1 MADVAYQSIGY
12 PNLAVAIGFVVLA
25 VVLSRLERL
34 GLEKALVIGSI
45 RACVQLMAMGFV
57 LGLVFAMDR
66 WYHVVPVVA
75 LMIVVGSR
83 SAHQRVERRLPGL
96 QAAMMGAIAAAVV
109 AVMAP
114 VTTVVLRLEQWY
126 QPQYL
131 IPISGMIIGNAT
143 TGCAVAADR
152 LLAELVLR
160 RDEVEAMLC
169 LGASWRQAAR
179 ASVRA
184 ALRAGWMPTINAITV
199 YGIVQLPGMMTGQV
213 IGGVAPL
220 EAVKYQVLIAH
231 MLVGAVAISS
241 YLTVRLACS
250 RAFTKDHQFAEWVYG
265 GGPTPPTPHIAS
277 GSRGSSRN

>member
-1 MADVAYQSIGY
+1 MTDVAYQSIGY

-25 VVLSRLERL
+25 VVLARVERL
-34 GLEKALVIGSI
+34 GLEKALIIGSI

-57 LGLVFAMDR
+57 LGLVFEMDR
-66 WYHVVPVVA
+66 WYYVVCVVV
-75 LMIVVGSR
+75 LMVLVGSR
-83 SAHQRVERRLPGL
+83 SAYQRVERKLPGL
-96 QAAMMGAIAAAVV
+96 QPVMVGSIAVAIL
-109 AVMAP
+109 AVMVP
-114 VTTVVLRLEQWY
+114 VVTVILRLEHWY

-152 LLAELVLR
+152 LLAEMALR

-179 ASVRA
+179 TSVRA
-184 ALRAGWMPTINAITV
+184 ALRAGWVPTINAITV

-213 IGGVAPL
+213 IGGVEPV
-220 EAVKYQVLIAH
+220 EAVKYQVLIAY
-231 MLVGAVAISS
+231 MLVGAVALGS

-250 RAFTKDHQFAEWVYG
+250 RAFTKAHQFAEWADR
-265 GGPTPPTPHIAS
+265 PS
-277 GSRGSSRN
+277 L

>member
-1 MADVAYQSIGY
+1 MGDVAYQSIGY
-12 PNLAVAIGFVVLA
+12 PNLALAIGFVVLA
-25 VVLSRLERL
+25 VALARLERL
-34 GLEKALVIGSI
+34 GLEKALIIGSI

-57 LGLVFAMDR
+57 LVLVFEMDR
-66 WYHVVPVVA
+66 WYHVVPVVI

-83 SAHQRVERRLPGL
+83 SAYQRVERKLPEL
-96 QAAMMGAIAAAVV
+96 QSVMMGSIAVAVL

-114 VTTVVLRLEQWY
+114 VVTVVLRLEQWY

-152 LLAELVLR
+152 LFAEMTLR

-179 ASVRA
+179 ASIRA

-213 IGGVAPL
+213 IGGVEPV
-220 EAVKYQVLIAH
+220 EAVKYQVLIAY
-231 MLVGAVAISS
+231 MLVGAVAISG

-250 RAFTKDHQFAEWVYG
+250 RAFTRDHQFAEWVS
-265 GGPTPPTPHIAS
+265 GPKA
-277 GSRGSSRN
+277 